1 MPQPYSLDLRRK
13 VLDAYRETGKLLET
27 ARRFNVS
34 HDFVGDLITL
44 YEEEWQFQNPNIE
57 ARNKI

>member
-34 HDFVGDLITL
+34 HIVDPIVKT
-44 YEEEWQFQNPNIE
+44 
-57 ARNKI
+57 KILSI